1 MNWGLTRF
9 ERKRIERI
17 ALDHPY
23 FDMHAPLLTKKELR
37 TILAQG
43 PHKTGPQVI
52 AEVKKELGLNDA
64 PVIQQNRTL
73 IDALHDASFVPSFR
87 RTVILSTLGLL
98 LALFMTLT
106 VPGRALAEEV
116 YSIIVD
122 FVDGTLGIRNSTP
135 ATNQQAPSFSMLEDD
150 LASPEALAAVLKYP
164 IVASRD
170 PLISFE
176 YELIGKDILSI
187 RTQYHTLSEKKYTI
201 IQELHGDNS
210 LWSFS
215 VDATDDDYQRIE
227 PINGIELYSGIAS
240 DGKAYVIGYSTSYT
254 IKISGSKL
262 TLPEVISI
270 AEHVIVY
277 NNE

>member
-1 MNWGLTRF
+1 
-9 ERKRIERI
+9 
-17 ALDHPY
+17 
-23 FDMHAPLLTKKELR
+23 
-37 TILAQG
+37 
-43 PHKTGPQVI
+43 
-52 AEVKKELGLNDA
+52 
-64 PVIQQNRTL
+64 
-73 IDALHDASFVPSFR
+73 
-87 RTVILSTLGLL
+87 
-98 LALFMTLT
+98 
-106 VPGRALAEEV
+106 
-116 YSIIVD
+116 
-122 FVDGTLGIRNSTP
+122 
-135 ATNQQAPSFSMLEDD
+135 MLEDD